1 MLPNIGPEFVEA
13 LLSRA
18 AKEPAWRMLP
28 AASQNALPWKRLD
41 RPASFRDFTLPAL
54 SHILTAVTS
63 EWMVYLIL
71 MLILICL

>member
-18 AKEPAWRMLP
+18 TNKPATHTSP
-28 AASQNALPWKRLD
+28 AASQSAAECKRLD
-41 RPASFRDFTLPAL
+41 RRAPFRGLTLPVL
-54 SHILTAVTS
+54 SRILPVVTS
-63 EWMVYLIL
+63 NWMVYLIL